1 MLLSKARE
9 RDLVGNRVPEEMTAA
24 QARLWQLSE
33 KTVGD
38 ACKSIKFLAGSGW
51 ATEDD
56 QLEGEKL

>member
-38 ACKSIKFLAGSGW
+38 ACKSINFLAGSGW
-51 ATEDD
+51 ATEND